1 MAGIGF
7 ELKKLF
13 AQKGLL
19 LKLRANTFAS
29 IVVAG
34 PMVLGFLLLLGAKLI
49 AVNFGATEHE
59 QDFIM
64 VIITYSLLF
73 SLLLDSTLMYT
84 LARYIADALY
94 TNDYDRVLPS
104 MYGSTTLLLVI
115 GSIGWSIFLYLSKL
129 PLIYS
134 FLSFT
139 LFCEGVVIWNQV
151 NYVTAIKDYKKIM
164 LGFLIGILIG
174 LLVGYLFAY
183 FGYDIVASMLIAAT
197 LAYGI
202 MILYFT
208 QVLHQYFPKG
218 VGTSFHFLEW
228 IERYPRL
235 PLIGFFTTLGL
246 FIHLMLMWRSSWGI
260 QVYGLFYHAP
270 PHDIASLFAFVT
282 SLPSAIN
289 FVTSVEVNVY
299 PKYRI
304 YFTLLNGE
312 GSLSDVEKSEK
323 ELLSVLKDEMFYLA
337 IRQVLFTLFAVI
349 VIGEILPYLQLG
361 YTSIMIGLFRVLCV
375 GYGLYAIGNSLML
388 FLLYFSNYASAWK
401 ASFAFVLFNT
411 LVTLYTISLPEV
423 FYGFGFVAA
432 GFLFYVISLFYL
444 SLHTKHIDHFIFSNQ
459 PIFFYEKH
467 GPLKRLVQRLEKT
480 P

>member
-13 AQKGLL
+13 SQKGLL

-49 AVNFGATEHE
+49 SVRFGATGHE
-59 QDFIM
+59 QDLIM

-73 SLLLDSTLMYT
+73 SLLLDSTIMYT
-84 LARYIADALY
+84 LARYIADSLY
-94 TNDYDRVLPS
+94 TSDYNRILPS
-104 MYGSTTLLLVI
+104 MYGSITLLLII
-115 GSIGWSIFLYLSKL
+115 GSIGWSIFLYISKL

-139 LFCEGVVIWNQV
+139 LFCEGVVIWIQV

-164 LGFLIGILIG
+164 LGFLIGIMIG
-174 LLVGYLFAY
+174 LLVGFGFAY
-183 FGYDIVASMLIAAT
+183 FGYDIVASMLIAAV

-218 VGTSFHFLEW
+218 VGTSFRFLEW
-228 IERYPRL
+228 IERYPSL
-235 PLIGFFTTLGL
+235 SFIGFFTTLGL
-246 FIHLMLMWRSSWGI
+246 FIHLMLMWRSPWGI
-260 QVYGLFYHAP
+260 QVHGLFYHAP
-270 PHDIASLFAFVT
+270 PHDIAALFAFVT

-289 FVTSVEVNVY
+289 FVTSVEVSVY
-299 PKYRI
+299 PKYRL

-312 GSLSDVEKSEK
+312 GSLSDIRKSEK
-323 ELLSVLKDEMFYLA
+323 ELLTVLKEELFYLA
-337 IRQVLFTLFAVI
+337 IRQVLVTLFAVI
-349 VIGEILPYLQLG
+349 VIGEVLPYLQLG
-361 YTSIMIGLFRVLCV
+361 YTSIMIGLFRVLSV

-388 FLLYFSNYASAWK
+388 FLLYFSNYGSALK
-401 ASFAFVLFNT
+401 ASFMFVVINT
-411 LVTLYTISLPEV
+411 LGTLYTISQPEV
-423 FYGFGFVAA
+423 YYGFGFVLSGIA
-432 GFLFYVISLFYL
+432 FYIVSLFYL
-444 SLHTKHIDHFIFSNQ
+444 AVHTKHIDHFIFSNQ
-459 PIFFYEKH
+459 PIFFYEKQ
-467 GPLKRLVQRLEKT
+467 GILKKIVQRLETKS
-480 P
+480 